1 MQYWDV
7 LKTCYRKSFTTEGRA
22 SRSEYWLFQLH
33 LPALLF
39 FAVLAFEIGGPNQ
52 SNFVALILI
61 VFFWL
66 LFFASIPA
74 HFCLI
79 IRRWHDLG
87 YSEWYFLILLIPF
100 LGAFVTLIFFCFP
113 SSEKGN
119 KYDLIEPR
127 FRRIEES
134 ETSSKSQ
141 ALTTKQIIAL
151 KEAKELLDKNVI
163 TKSEFDEIQDQR
175 TDGSIVE
182 RLKGIADLRN
192 SEVLTEREFQEQK
205 LNILNEMILSNFRS
219 RRNNFIRNGIE
230 SFEDMDTD
238 TTAKSIIIGS
248 IIGIVVVFLIFFVL
262 SSNTSNPSNAYVE
275 YSMGCW
281 SGAFHNGN
289 SIATISGCGDVFYK
303 CLDGGYC
310 SINAQKQEDN
320 AYELCV
326 SIGSKKACTTAAY
339 GVAQV

>member
-1 MQYWDV
+1 M
-7 LKTCYRKSFTTEGRA
+7 EGRA
-22 SRSEYWLFQLH
+22 SRSEFWLFQLH
-33 LPALLF
+33 LPILLLVVIF
-39 FAVLAFEIGGPNQ
+39 FIDINGPEVLVIFLAI
-52 SNFVALILI
+52 I
-61 VFFWL
+61 FWL
-66 LFFASIPA
+66 LVFASLPA
-74 HFCLI
+74 QFCLI

-87 YSEWYFLILLIPF
+87 YSRWHFLILLIPF

-119 KYDLIEPR
+119 KYDLVEPS

-141 ALTTKQIIAL
+141 ALTTEQIIAL

-163 TKSEFDEIQDQR
+163 TRSEFDEIKNRR

-205 LNILNEMILSNFRS
+205 LNILNEMILSNTKS
-219 RRNNFIRNGIE
+219 RWNNLFGNDIE
-230 SFEDMDTD
+230 SLEDMDAG
-238 TTAKSIIIGS
+238 TTTKSVIIGS
-248 IIGIVVVFLIFFVL
+248 IIGIVVIFLIFVVL
-262 SSNTSNPSNAYVE
+262 SSNTNSPSYARVE

-281 SGAFHNGN
+281 SGAFHNGG
-289 SIATISGCGDVFYK
+289 SIITISGCGDETFN
-303 CLDGGYC
+303 CMDNGDFC
-310 SINAQKQEDN
+310 TINAQKQEDN

-326 SIGSKKACTTAAY
+326 SVGSKKACTTAAY

>member
-1 MQYWDV
+1 MSYLDV
-7 LKTCYRKSFTTEGRA
+7 LKTCYRKSFTIEGRA

-39 FAVLAFEIGGPNQ
+39 FTVLAFEFGGPNE
-52 SNFVALILI
+52 SNFVALVLI

-66 LFFASIPA
+66 LSFASIPA

-87 YSEWYFLILLIPF
+87 YSGWHFLILLIPF

-119 KYDLIEPR
+119 KYDLVEPS

-141 ALTTKQIIAL
+141 ALTTEQIIAL
-151 KEAKELLDKNVI
+151 KEAKELLDKNII
-163 TKSEFDEIQDQR
+163 TRSEFDKIKDQR

-192 SEVLTEREFQEQK
+192 SEVLTEREFQQQK
-205 LNILNEMILSNFRS
+205 LNILNEMILFNFRS
-219 RRNNFIRNGIE
+219 RRNNFIRNDIE
-230 SFEDMDTD
+230 SFEDMDAD
-238 TTAKSIIIGS
+238 TTAKSVIIGS
-248 IIGIVVVFLIFFVL
+248 VIGIVVIFLIFFVL
-262 SSNTSNPSNAYVE
+262 SSNSNSPSYAHVE

-281 SGAFHNGN
+281 SGAFHNGD
-289 SIATISGCGDVFYK
+289 SIVTISGCGDKSFD

-326 SIGSKKACTTAAY
+326 RVGSKKACTTAAY
-339 GVAQV
+339 GVAQI